1 MQRSTCGK
9 TNNYPKY
16 MNLFCQTSKNVG
28 SYTRGIVL
36 LSFFSEE
43 TSFVTPL
50 LFWCRTIPYQISS
63 LNQMTFSRVWK
74 MNFVLTGAGS
84 SWLPKGVAQDG
95 MWILLIQLGGWLLYR
110 GLNYGG
116 CTLRPSTSFQVSE
129 REREMVTMGVK
140 SINTAPVSH
149 RSWVQIPSRPFF
161 SGFLFPGA

>member
-1 MQRSTCGK
+1 
-9 TNNYPKY
+9 

-28 SYTRGIVL
+28 SYTRGIVM

-161 SGFLFPGA
+161 LGFLQFPRCLELST